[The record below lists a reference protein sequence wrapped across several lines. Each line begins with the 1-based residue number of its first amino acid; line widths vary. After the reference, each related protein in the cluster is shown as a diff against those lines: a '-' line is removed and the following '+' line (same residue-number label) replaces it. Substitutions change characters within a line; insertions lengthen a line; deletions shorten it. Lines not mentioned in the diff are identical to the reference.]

1 MKHFSQNTVVG
12 LVAAVQFL
20 PGALS
25 LEATVQVTVKPAP
38 YGAGLHICQHLAGL
52 LGGCCP
58 MLPVSPVDSPLS
70 PDPEDHGQPAV

>member
-25 LEATVQVTVKPAP
+25 LEATVQVTLKPAP
-38 YGAGLHICQHLAGL
+38 LAPACTSARIWL
-52 LGGCCP
+52 
-58 MLPVSPVDSPLS
+58 DS
-70 PDPEDHGQPAV
+70 